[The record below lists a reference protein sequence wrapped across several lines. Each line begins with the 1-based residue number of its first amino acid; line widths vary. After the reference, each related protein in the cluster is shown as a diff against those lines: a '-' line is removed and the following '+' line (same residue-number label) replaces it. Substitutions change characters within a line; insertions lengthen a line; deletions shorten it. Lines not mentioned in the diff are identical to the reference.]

1 MTVIPALTG
10 LSAVIDRYDGV
21 ILDLWGVIHNGTEPY
36 PGAEDCLD
44 RLRAAGKAVCL
55 LSNAPRR
62 TGGVIAKLAGMG
74 IGRGRYDHIMTSGE
88 AAYEAIAAR
97 EAPWTPAM
105 GRTLFHIGPERDQDV
120 YLGLD
125 LTIVSDP
132 ERADVVLNTGI
143 NDFSE
148 TLADY
153 EAVLARCH
161 AARLPMICANPDLVV
176 IVGDRMVI
184 CAGTLA
190 ARYEEMGGSVV
201 SHGKPYP
208 SVYAR
213 CRHLM
218 GDIPAS
224 RILAVGDSL
233 RTDVAGANAAGIDV
247 ALVTGGIHREELGAA
262 WGEPVDAGRL
272 ADAVAASGHTPTWVV
287 PRMVW

>member
-21 ILDLWGVIHNGTEPY
+21 ILDLWGVIHNGAEPY

-62 TGGVIAKLAGMG
+62 TGGVIVKLAGMG

-88 AAYEAIAAR
+88 AAYESIAAR

-153 EAVLARCH
+153 EAILARCH

-224 RILAVGDSL
+224 RLLAVGDSL

-272 ADAVAASGHTPTWVV
+272 AEAVAASGHTPTWVV